1 MPIVLDKV
9 DVFLQVGDDL
19 KEKRAKDKDWQE
31 THEVI
36 ETWAAQAQPASR
48 SSRLAQTMC
57 CSFIQ
62 PICNVQKELKL
73 T

>member
-48 SSRLAQTMC
+48 LSQTMC

>member
-36 ETWAAQAQPASR
+36 ETWVLL
-48 SSRLAQTMC
+48 RLCAVV
-57 CSFIQ
+57 SF
-62 PICNVQKELKL
+62 NLFVMYKRN
-73 T
+73 

>member
-1 MPIVLDKV
+1 MPILVLDKV

-36 ETWAAQAQPASR
+36 ETWAAQPA
-48 SSRLAQTMC
+48 SRLAQTMC
-57 CSFIQ
+57 FSFIQ
-62 PICNVQKELKL
+62 PICYVQNELKL